1 MSPKGLLTA
10 FTALLLASA
19 CGGDEGAAEGQIAFV
34 STRSADT
41 ANIFVMDVDGSEQ
54 TLRGGGPASS
64 PSWSPDGTRIA
75 YTSNHVKVWVMNADG
90 SEKEKISDDHRFAF
104 DESPTWS
111 PDGTQ
116 IAFSSWQRTFEEEG
130 RLDPDIYVMNAD
142 GSNIARI
149 TDDPASDLSPA
160 WSPDGEH
167 IAFISNREHRWD
179 LYMMN
184 ADGSNQTLLVE
195 SVGLNSAPAWSPD
208 GKRLAFVNSDDI
220 SVIEIDDSS
229 VTRLIEV
236 GFNVSPA
243 WSPDG
248 TRIAFAS
255 NRDGNFEIYVMN
267 ADGSGQTRLTD
278 DPAQDTHPAWSP
290 VP

>member
-19 CGGDEGAAEGQIAFV
+19 CGGDGGQPAITPAASGETEPAGGPTVTAEGAAEGQIAFV

-75 YTSNHVKVWVMNADG
+75 YTSHEKVWVMNADG

-130 RLDPDIYVMNAD
+130 RTDPDIYVMNAD

-149 TDDPASDLSPA
+149 TDDPAMDLSPA

-167 IAFISNREHRWD
+167 IAFI
-179 LYMMN
+179 
-184 ADGSNQTLLVE
+184 
-195 SVGLNSAPAWSPD
+195 P
-208 GKRLAFVNSDDI
+208 I
-220 SVIEIDDSS
+220 
-229 VTRLIEV
+229 
-236 GFNVSPA
+236 VSGG
-243 WSPDG
+243 G
-248 TRIAFAS
+248 TSI
-255 NRDGNFEIYVMN
+255 
-267 ADGSGQTRLTD
+267 
-278 DPAQDTHPAWSP
+278 P
-290 VP
+290 